1 MPENNDASI
10 DQVAD
15 DDDAT
20 AVSAAYASIA
30 AVNRDDEGPGCLPG
44 MMAGTLVVGMIGFI
58 LCGGCT
64 WWLYQQRTELAV
76 RTIEQTYLPHL
87 EQSYLQPDEK
97 AAVTEM
103 LEEFSKDMQRGK
115 YENWQSSGVMTR
127 IVRMPIFQWG
137 ELNVVESHLQQRQGE
152 DVTEALKILSR
163 LRRAIEEDFLTS
175 VDAESV
181 LAPVMVQDDSLLQ
194 RSIAEPLDEDAVDE
208 VVVLAEQFVQR
219 MNIPDKQFSD
229 VSLEKILR
237 RQIEAG
243 LTEGSY

>member
-1 MPENNDASI
+1 MSENDDASI
-10 DQVAD
+10 DQAAD
-15 DDDAT
+15 DE
-20 AVSAAYASIA
+20 A
-30 AVNRDDEGPGCLPG
+30 AVDTAADHVTDAQPSSHDEGPGCLPG
-44 MMAGTLVVGMIGFI
+44 MIAGTLVIGMIGFI

-103 LEEFSKDMQRGK
+103 LVEFSKEMQRGK

-137 ELNVVESHLQQRQGE
+137 ELNVVESHLQQRKDE
-152 DVTEALKILSR
+152 DVSAALKILSR
-163 LRRAIEEDFLTS
+163 LRRAIEEDLVTS

-181 LAPVMVQDDSLLQ
+181 LAPVMVSDDSLLQ
-194 RSIAEPLDEDAVDE
+194 RSISEPLDEAAVDK
-208 VVVLAEQFVQR
+208 VVGLAEELVQR
-219 MNIPDKQFSD
+219 LEIPDKQFSD